1 MHDIKDNRFK
11 IVKDSMKKS
20 SKQSKTPVDD
30 NDDDDD
36 DDEELEKELQGMYNW
51 RQKRS

>member
-11 IVKDSMKKS
+11 VVKKPV
-20 SKQSKTPVDD
+20 KQTTNESDND
-30 NDDDDD
+30 NDDD
-36 DDEELEKELQGMYNW
+36 ENLEKELQGMYNW

>member
-1 MHDIKDNRFK
+1 MHEIKDNRFK
-11 IVKDSMKKS
+11 IVKDGMKKS
-20 SKQSKTPVDD
+20 VRQATNQTED
-30 NDDDDD
+30 NDDDD